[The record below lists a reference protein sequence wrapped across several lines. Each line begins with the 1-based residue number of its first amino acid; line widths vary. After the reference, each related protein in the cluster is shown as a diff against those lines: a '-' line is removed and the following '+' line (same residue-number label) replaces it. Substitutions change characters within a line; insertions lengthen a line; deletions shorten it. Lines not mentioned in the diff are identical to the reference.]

1 MGIARLNRASQ
12 PGGVRCMVPDGCT
25 FVGGFPSA
33 AAAVFALGQLGDAGA
48 ESDENVTILCRAI
61 VIGAPQPV

>member
-1 MGIARLNRASQ
+1 
-12 PGGVRCMVPDGCT
+12 MVPDGCT

-33 AAAVFALGQLGDAGA
+33 AVAVFALGQLGDAGA